1 MKMNKPLAAIL
12 STTLTLSM
20 LSVSALAAERKPLME
35 DAANRWAAD
44 SIPTAG
50 CSRASCRA
58 MQTASSSRTAR

>member
-35 DAANRWAAD
+35 DAANSWAAD
-44 SIPTAG
+44 SIDRWVQQG
-50 CSRASCRA
+50 I
-58 MQTASSSRTAR
+58 